1 MCEEVRFYRF
11 CESLGSTNVFIWIW
25 KKICVDQ
32 QRYSR
37 MHAYHVHREFHGS
50 TYMSDHQRLCGV
62 HRSCHMDLDK
72 RFSWLLCVIHITNTF
87 TPHGSAKI
95 LHTQSHSRMHAYHI
109 HREFHGSTYIDTDHQ
124 RLYGSTAVLMDPQ
137 RFLGIGKDF
146 QGPETISGNPQ
157 IFS

>member
-1 MCEEVRFYRF
+1 MSVWGMSVWVWVREEVRFYRF
-11 CESLGSTNVFIWIW
+11 CESLGSTNIFIWIW

-32 QRYSR
+32 QRY
-37 MHAYHVHREFHGS
+37 
-50 TYMSDHQRLCGV
+50 
-62 HRSCHMDLDK
+62 
-72 RFSWLLCVIHITNTF
+72 
-87 TPHGSAKI
+87 
-95 LHTQSHSRMHAYHI
+95 SRMHAYHI